1 MHPDLATALR
11 LQEIDL
17 RILELR
23 REIAHL
29 PREIAGIEK
38 QLEGHLKQLDL
49 DKANVAA
56 NQRERKQKDGEIQ
69 VQHQRISKLKD
80 QMMGAKTNE
89 QYRTFQNEIE
99 FCEKEIRKFED
110 RILDL
115 MLQSEP
121 LEANVRTAEAAL
133 AEEKK
138 VVEDHKTKANART
151 AADKAELERLT
162 AARKAAA
169 KSIPAQLLK
178 VYEHLHSKNKDG
190 VAVAQAGEGR
200 CLACNMVLRPQL
212 IQDLNSGELVACEN
226 CRRLLYIQP
235 PPVDVAAE
243 MQP

>member
-23 REIAHL
+23 REIALL
-29 PREIAGIEK
+29 PRQIAEIEK
-38 QLEGHLKQLDL
+38 QLEGHLKQLEL
-49 DKANVAA
+49 DKANLAA
-56 NQRERKQKDGEIQ
+56 NQRERKQKDLDIQ
-69 VQHQRISKLKD
+69 SQQQRISKLKD

-89 QYRTFQNEIE
+89 QYRTFQNEIDY
-99 FCEKEIRKFED
+99 CEKEIRKLED
-110 RILDL
+110 RILEL

-121 LEANVRTAEAAL
+121 LEANVRAAEGAL

-138 VVEDHKTKANART
+138 VVDGRKSEAKART
-151 AADKAELERLT
+151 SADKAELDKLSAERKT
-162 AARKAAA
+162 ATKA
-169 KSIPAQLLK
+169 IPAQLLK
-178 VYEHLHSKNKDG
+178 VYEHLHTKNRDG
-190 VAVAQAGEGR
+190 VAVAQVAAGR
-200 CLACNMVLRPQL
+200 CLACHMVLRPQL

-226 CRRLLYIQP
+226 CRRLLYIVP